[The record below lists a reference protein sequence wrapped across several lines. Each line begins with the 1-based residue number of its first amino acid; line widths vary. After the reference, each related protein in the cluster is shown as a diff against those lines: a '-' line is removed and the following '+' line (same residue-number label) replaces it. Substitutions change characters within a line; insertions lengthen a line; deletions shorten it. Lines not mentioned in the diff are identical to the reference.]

1 LTTVV
6 ATGTFDL
13 LHPGHVLYLERSK
26 ILGDELVVIVARDL
40 NVRHK
45 PKPVVPE
52 EQRQRMVQS
61 LKAVDRAILGEEI
74 DIFRT
79 IEQLKPDII
88 TLGFDQ
94 HFDIANLETELS
106 RRGLH
111 PRIVRIEAHEPCHLC
126 SSRRIVAKILE
137 RFQGRRI

>member
-1 LTTVV
+1 LNRARWISLDT
-6 ATGTFDL
+6 
-13 LHPGHVLYLERSK
+13 LERSK

-61 LKAVDRAILGEEI
+61 LKAVDRAILGEES

-111 PRIVRIEAHEPCHLC
+111 PRIVRIEAQPL
-126 SSRRIVAKILE
+126 STYMAPSFAGLYGPSRSRRHF
-137 RFQGRRI
+137 RSHP

>member
-1 LTTVV
+1 LTRVV

-13 LHPGHVLYLERSK
+13 LHPGHVLYLERSRA
-26 ILGDELVVIVARDL
+26 LGDELVVIVARDV

-45 PKPVVPE
+45 PKPILPE
-52 EQRQRMVQS
+52 AQRQRMVQS
-61 LKAVDRAILGEEI
+61 LKPVDKAILGEEL
-74 DIFRT
+74 DIFKT

-88 TLGFDQ
+88 TLGYDQ
-94 HFDIANLETELS
+94 HFDPGRLESELF

-111 PRIVRIEAHEPCHLC
+111 PRIVRIEENESCKLC

-137 RFQGRRI
+137 RFRGRRI

>member
-1 LTTVV
+1 LTLVV

-26 ILGDELVVIVARDL
+26 ALGDELVVIVARDV

-45 PKPVVPE
+45 PKPILPE
-52 EQRQRMVQS
+52 EQRRRMIEA
-61 LKAVDRAILGEEI
+61 LRTVDRAVLGEVQ
-74 DIFRT
+74 DIFKT

-94 HFDIANLETELS
+94 HFDADRLEEELQ

-111 PRIVRIEAHEPCHLC
+111 PRIVRIEAHEPCELC
-126 SSRRIVAKILE
+126 SSRRIMAKILE
-137 RFQGRRI
+137 RFRGRRI